1 MRLEELAAGCLEV
14 PVGLRDLE
22 VSALTCDSR
31 RVRPGTVFVAVR
43 GTSIDGHA
51 FVEQAERAGAV
62 AVVGDRIRLP
72 QENRPASDRGQIAL
86 ARLEAPYMRVTDA
99 RSTLGRLGAN
109 FYGQAQRSLR
119 LVGVT
124 GTKGKTTT
132 AWILDSI
139 FRAAGEVSGL
149 FGTVHNRIGDVLVPA
164 ESTTPSS
171 LELHRYFKDLTECGG
186 TCAVLEVSSH
196 GISQKRTAGMDLEA
210 AILTNIAPEHLDYHK
225 TFENYLQTKARLF
238 RELPR
243 GALAVLPRE
252 GTDVERLRRGIAA
265 EIIWYG
271 SRVRDGVEQI
281 RMSPEG
287 TQFVRW
293 GRSYE
298 TKLWGDHNLL
308 NMLAA
313 ISAAEGLGFSPDTIQ
328 EGVAEAEAPPGRLEA
343 VQNPLG
349 LRVLVDYAHTDGSLE
364 AVLRALRSVTDGRI
378 ITVFGCGGDRDKEK
392 RPRMGRVA
400 EAGSDHVVVTSDN
413 PRTEPPEAILD
424 DIRAGLE
431 SPEEAVFEP
440 DRRAAIGLGIRM
452 ARQWDTVLIAGKGH
466 ETYQEI
472 DHQRTHFDDRKVARE
487 FLREQE
493 ALRHSWNRSN

>member
-1 MRLEELAAGCLEV
+1 MLEDLQRRDAIDAGRATA
-14 PVGLRDLE
+14 PLR
-22 VSALTCDSR
+22 
-31 RVRPGTVFVAVR
+31 
-43 GTSIDGHA
+43 
-51 FVEQAERAGAV
+51 RAG
-62 AVVGDRIRLP
+62 
-72 QENRPASDRGQIAL
+72 
-86 ARLEAPYMRVTDA
+86 
-99 RSTLGRLGAN
+99 GAEHIDT
-109 FYGQAQRSLR
+109 S
-119 LVGVT
+119 
-124 GTKGKTTT
+124 
-132 AWILDSI
+132 
-139 FRAAGEVSGL
+139 E
-149 FGTVHNRIGDVLVPA
+149 
-164 ESTTPSS
+164 
-171 LELHRYFKDLTECGG
+171 
-186 TCAVLEVSSH
+186 
-196 GISQKRTAGMDLEA
+196 MDLEA

-243 GALAVLPRE
+243 GAVAVLPRE
-252 GTDVERLRRGIAA
+252 GTDVERLRRGITAA
-265 EIIWYG
+265 IIWYG
-271 SRVRDGVEQI
+271 TRVRDGVEQV

-308 NMLAA
+308 NVLAA
-313 ISAAEGLGFSPDTIQ
+313 VSAAEGLGFSPDTIQ
-328 EGVAEAEAPPGRLEA
+328 EGVAEAEAPPGRLEP

-413 PRTEPPEAILD
+413 PRTESPEAILD

-472 DHQRTHFDDRKVARE
+472 DHQRAHFDDREVARG

-493 ALRHSWNRSN
+493 ALRLSWNRSN

>member
-1 MRLEELAAGCLEV
+1 
-14 PVGLRDLE
+14 
-22 VSALTCDSR
+22 
-31 RVRPGTVFVAVR
+31 VFVAVR
-43 GTSIDGHA
+43 GTSSDGHA
-51 FVEQAERAGAV
+51 FVEQAEQAGAV
-62 AVVGDRIRLP
+62 AVVGDRIRLR
-72 QENRPASDRGQIAL
+72 QEARATSSGGQHGGQAAL
-86 ARLEAPYMRVTDA
+86 ARLKVPYLRVTDA
-99 RSTLGRLGAN
+99 RSMLGRLGAN

-149 FGTVHNRIGDVLVPA
+149 FGTVHNRIGDMLIPA
-164 ESTTPSS
+164 RNTTPSS
-171 LELHRYFKDLTECGG
+171 LELHRHFKALAEIGG
-186 TCAVLEVSSH
+186 SSAVLEVSSH
-196 GISQKRTAGMDLEA
+196 GISQKRTAGTDLAA
-210 AILTNIAPEHLDYHK
+210 AILTNVAPEHLDYHK

-243 GALAVLPRE
+243 GAVAVLPRE
-252 GTDVERLRRGIAA
+252 GTDIDRLRQGVVA

-271 SRVRDGVEQI
+271 TRARDGVERV
-281 RMSPEG
+281 RMNQDG
-287 TQFVRW
+287 MTFVLA

-308 NMLAA
+308 NVLAA
-313 ISAAEGLGFSPDTIQ
+313 ISAAEGLGLGPDAIRT
-328 EGVAEAEAPPGRLEA
+328 GVAEAEPPPGRLEP
-343 VQNPLG
+343 VRNPLG
-349 LRVLVDYAHTDGSLE
+349 VRVLVDYAHTDGSLE
-364 AVLRALRSVTDGRI
+364 AVLMALRSVTDGRI
-378 ITVFGCGGDRDKEK
+378 ITVFGCGGDRDKDK

-400 EAGSDHVVVTSDN
+400 EAGSDHIVVTSDN
-413 PRTEPPEAILD
+413 PRTEEPEAILD
-424 DIRAGLE
+424 DIRTGLT

-452 ARQWDTVLIAGKGH
+452 ARERDTVLIAGKGH

-472 DHQRTHFDDRKVARE
+472 NEERAHFDDREVARE

-493 ALRHSWNRSN
+493 ALRLSWNRSN